1 MPTYDDATKK
11 MPSLAE
17 MLMAARARRQANPGQ
32 RPPDA
37 TGPAL
42 VTMQGRAPIQAQ
54 MVGAPK
60 MVDQGSNPYT
70 NSSFAPVVRQGPT
83 KAQIQQMLA
92 DGKIDPRMAQMML
105 KKISDEAVD
114 QAYGGAFKTGGM

>member
-1 MPTYDDATKK
+1 MPIYDDATKK

-42 VTMQGRAPIQAQ
+42 VTMQGQAPIQAQ
-54 MVGAPK
+54 MVDPGRDKQA
-60 MVDQGSNPYT
+60 VQ
-70 NSSFAPVVRQGPT
+70 VRQPGPT
-83 KAQIQQMLA
+83 IQQIRQMLA
-92 DGKIDPRMAQMML
+92 EGKIDPRMAQLMFERAGQQQADAGMGGNL
-105 KKISDEAVD
+105 KA
-114 QAYGGAFKTGGM
+114 QGM